1 MRRTFLIVLVACAA
15 AAPAAF
21 TGRALADAS
30 QAPAVETPLT
40 PMADTERA
48 FAARAAEV
56 GWKQAFL
63 EYFAADAVGF
73 EAGAAGLA
81 RDQVAAQPDPPKGFS
96 LVWEPRYGDISSSGE
111 LGYLTGPATSQSPG
125 RPARHQVY
133 ASVWKKQRDGNYKVV
148 MDVGVAMPKP
158 AAFAPGLVR
167 APNPNRF
174 SGDYDDRT
182 PPLAAADGVLNSQLR
197 LGQERGYRG
206 RLAPEA
212 RLHRSGV
219 MPLVGST
226 GILAWLATQPAFTL
240 GDTRYSE
247 SARSGDLGYTW
258 GTYQIVR
265 APARAGGPRRVEE
278 GFYARVW
285 TRERTGQWL
294 VALDV
299 LQPQEVV
306 RPRPPAPAKP

>member
-1 MRRTFLIVLVACAA
+1 VRRIVLLVLASCTVIGAA
-15 AAPAAF
+15 QTPAP
-21 TGRALADAS
+21 D
-30 QAPAVETPLT
+30 TPLT

-63 EYFAADAVGF
+63 EYFAADAIGF

-81 RDQVAAQPDPPKGFS
+81 RDQIAAQPDPPKGFS

-111 LGYLTGPATSQSPG
+111 LGYLTGPAASQSPS
-125 RPARHQVY
+125 RPTRHQVY
-133 ASVWKKQRDGNYKVV
+133 ASVWKKQRDGDYKVV
-148 MDVGVAMPKP
+148 LDVGIATPG
-158 AAFAPGLVR
+158 AAPFAPGLVR

-182 PPLAAADGVLNSQLR
+182 PPLRAADGVLNAALR

-206 RLAPEA
+206 RLAPRA
-212 RLHRSGV
+212 RLHRTGL
-219 MPLVGST
+219 MPLVGEER
-226 GILAWLATQPAFTL
+226 ILAWLATQPALSL

-265 APARAGGPRRVEE
+265 GPARAGGPRRIEE
-278 GFYARVW
+278 GFYVRVW
-285 TRERTGQWL
+285 TRERTGQWQ

-306 RPRPPAPAKP
+306 RPRRGRVAG

>member
-1 MRRTFLIVLVACAA
+1 MVLLVACAA
-15 AAPAAF
+15 AAGTAL
-21 TGRALADAS
+21 TGSTLAGVA
-30 QAPAVETPLT
+30 QTPVETPLT

-48 FAARAAEV
+48 FAARATEV

-63 EYFAADAVGF
+63 EYFAADAIGF

-81 RDQVAAQPDPPKGFS
+81 RDQVAAQPDPPKSFS

-133 ASVWKKQRDGNYKVV
+133 ATVWKKQRDGNYKVV
-148 MDVGVAMPKP
+148 LDVGVGTPRA

-226 GILAWLATQPAFTL
+226 AILAWLATQPAFTL

-265 APARAGGPRRVEE
+265 PPARAGGTRRVEE

-306 RPRPPAPAKP
+306 KPRPPATAKP

>member
-1 MRRTFLIVLVACAA
+1 MRRIFLLLLVACASGSRV
-15 AAPAAF
+15 
-21 TGRALADAS
+21 TGDASADAAQTS
-30 QAPAVETPLT
+30 VAETPLT
-40 PMADTERA
+40 QMADTERA
-48 FAARAAEV
+48 FAARAVDV

-63 EYFAADAVGF
+63 EYFSPDAVGF
-73 EAGAAGLA
+73 DAGAAGLA
-81 RDQVAAQPDPPKGFS
+81 REQVAAQPDPPKGHA
-96 LVWEPRYGDISSSGE
+96 LLWEPRYGDISSSGE
-111 LGYLTGPATSQSPG
+111 LGYLTGPSTSRSAG
-125 RPARHQVY
+125 RPPRHQVY

-148 MDVGVAMPKP
+148 LDVGVATPRP
-158 AAFAPGLVR
+158 AMFAPGLVR

-182 PPLAAADGVLNSQLR
+182 PPLAAADGVLNAQLR
-197 LGQERGYRG
+197 LGQARGYRG

-212 RLHRSGV
+212 RLHRAGV
-219 MPLVGST
+219 MPLVGSAS
-226 GILAWLATQPAFTL
+226 ILAWLGTQPALSL

-258 GTYQIVR
+258 GTYQVVR

-285 TRERTGQWL
+285 TRERTGQWQ

-299 LQPQEVV
+299 LQPQ
-306 RPRPPAPAKP
+306 